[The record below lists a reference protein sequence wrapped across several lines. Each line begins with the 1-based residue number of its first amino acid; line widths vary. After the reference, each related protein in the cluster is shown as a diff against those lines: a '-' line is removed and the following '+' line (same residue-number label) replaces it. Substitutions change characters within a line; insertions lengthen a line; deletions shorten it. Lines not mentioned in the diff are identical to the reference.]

1 MEKPTFK
8 KLCFMYLQQL
18 TNFPYIE
25 KDFDA
30 ITDYQLLCK
39 IVDYLNEVI
48 SNNNKQN
55 EVITSL
61 YNAFVEIKDY
71 VDNYFKNLD
80 VQEEVDNKLD
90 EMAASG
96 ELADIIAQYL
106 RVASVLGYDTKAS
119 LKSADN
125 LVNGSITRTL
135 GESTYNDGKGSYYKI
150 RTVTSSD
157 VIDDNNILAL
167 ANYPTLIAEK
177 IIDYYLNSV
186 YDNLS
191 NSINLINGNDTI
203 FLGDSYAAGTTF
215 ESGSVQ
221 YLTSWCEYL
230 RQIMGLTTGHYY
242 IYAQG
247 NAGFAKIGNNSMNFQ
262 MTLSSHL
269 NDITDKNSIK
279 NIIVCAGY
287 NDWDQE
293 TSLIY
298 QRIGEFISFCK
309 TNFPNAQ
316 VYLGM
321 IGGDSRDSSAGRQ
334 AREQLITRV
343 LNAYNRCADFGGV
356 YLTGVE
362 NFTHN
367 FYQFNEQGN
376 HPNEAGYRY
385 VASMIYNAWKNG
397 SCTMYE
403 PLSSV
408 SLTSNFKSTLNMQSI
423 INNDVKTLFVD
434 DFFADNINLSNITDT
449 IELVPANTNNKVVK
463 CTIDGKLQ
471 IPVDIYIYTGSAEKH
486 APGEIE
492 VHQDGSIKLRSTLF
506 AFEHYVQN
514 LVVWATTST
523 HSILMS

>member
-1 MEKPTFK
+1 MNFK
-8 KLCFMYLQQL
+8 QLVLMNLQAL

-30 ITDYQLLCK
+30 VTDYELLCLV
-39 IVDYLNEVI
+39 VDHLNEVI
-48 SNNNKQN
+48 KNSNEQN
-55 EVITSL
+55 TAIQNL
-61 YNAFVEIKDY
+61 YNGLLELK
-71 VDNYFKNLD
+71 NYFDNID
-80 VQEEVDNKLD
+80 VQDEINNKLD
-90 EMAASG
+90 EMAKSG
-96 ELADIIAQYL
+96 ELAEIIAL
-106 RVASVLGYDTKAS
+106 FLNTNVLTGFDTVAIMKETTILTE
-119 LKSADN
+119 
-125 LVNGSITRTL
+125 GSITKTA
-135 GESTYNDGKGSYYKI
+135 GKNSYNDGKGAFYRVRQ
-150 RTVTSSD
+150 RTNAD
-157 VIDDNNILAL
+157 VPDDDNIVV
-167 ANYPTLIAEK
+167 LINTNNLVAEK
-177 IIDYYLNSV
+177 LLNKDINDINDKID
-186 YDNLS
+186 
-191 NSINLINGNDTI
+191 LINGNDTI
-203 FLGDSYAAGTTF
+203 FLGDSYAAGTTY

-221 YLTSWCEYL
+221 FLTSWCEYL

-242 IYAQG
+242 IFAQG

-262 MTLSSHL
+262 MTLNSHL

-334 AREQLITRV
+334 VREQLITRV

-403 PLSSV
+403 DFISV
-408 SLTSNFKSTLNMQSI
+408 SLTSNFNSKLNMQAL
-423 INNDVKTLFVD
+423 INNDVKTLFID
-434 DFFADNINLSNITDT
+434 DFSAININLSNITDV

-471 IPVDIYIYTGSAEKH
+471 IPVDIYIYTGSADKQ

-492 VHQDGSIKLRSTLF
+492 VHQDGSIRLRSTLF

-514 LVVWATTST
+514 LVVWPTTTT